1 MSGMQVLV
9 VVVLLLMFLSISVGV
24 AGALRLRQRWP
35 RLRWPFVM
43 LLALAL
49 AIIAASMVAA
59 SAYPGPS
66 EQYLPGSVAWAIREG
81 FVYQSGILV
90 LATPV
95 LVALAA
101 SYVVPG
107 GSRRAAVVAGA
118 AGVLSIPVALSVLV
132 FNGCSCTGVCF

>member
-1 MSGMQVLV
+1 MSGIQMLV

-24 AGALRLRQRWP
+24 AGAFRLRQRWP
-35 RLRWPFVM
+35 RLRWPLVT

-66 EQYLPGSVAWAIREG
+66 GRYLPGSVGWAIRER
-81 FVYQSGILV
+81 FVYPSGILV
-90 LATPV
+90 FATPI
-95 LVALAA
+95 LIALAA

-118 AGVLSIPVALSVLV
+118 AGILTIPVALSVLV
-132 FNGCSCTGVCF
+132 FNGCSYTGVCF